1 MRSHFEALNQQFA
14 AQNPNDGNNTPQGA
28 LQNQFAGIPA
38 NQPAIALPNFHQI
51 IAQQQQARAAAGL
64 RGLGSD
70 DRNQTPQTNPA
81 PSIPNQAPSTTTGN
95 LTPAGIPANSRI
107 VQENHGPNGEH
118 WRMVI
123 ESTQTITHPHPH
135 PHHHHG
141 LHNSHIQRPTAGIS
155 STNSGTSTPIISRT
169 GTPQATG
176 ASAASSASHVNPNP
190 GVVQSQQSI
199 FEQSL
204 SSIESALSAGTAPSE
219 QVVESARILL
229 HRLSNE
235 PDISANTLNTFRIRL
250 DNLSSQADHL
260 RASLNSILM
269 RVISE
274 QAPNQRPPPTS
285 SSTVYLLSSP
295 NGPYALLV
303 SPSGMYTTPWQFHGV
318 ASTDPITTI
327 IQQSHASSSTQPI
340 NRGTEPNVQN
350 PPTPIQAAQEP
361 QQQQEEQQANQ
372 VRDLI
377 RILLPL
383 GGHIW
388 LLVRLFGFVY
398 FFTSGGGHRRAILL
412 GLCAFLVFIA
422 QTGVFRPFLQ
432 SAWEP
437 FRRHIENLLP
447 LANNDRRLLPDAVVA
462 ENNFNAPQGTR
473 HQNNVPTPQQ
483 AAERLL
489 REREERDGNVI
500 RQYLRRAERAIALFI
515 ASLVPGVG
523 ERHIA
528 ARDAAEAARR
538 EEESERERERE
549 ERQREE
555 REREEGRERTER
567 ENQEDSEKNERE
579 NQQSQDTNETA
590 NEEHI
595 RSAEQSNGT

>member
-1 MRSHFEALNQQFA
+1 M
-14 AQNPNDGNNTPQGA
+14 
-28 LQNQFAGIPA
+28 
-38 NQPAIALPNFHQI
+38 
-51 IAQQQQARAAAGL
+51 RAAAGL

-70 DRNQTPQTNPA
+70 DRNQTTQTSSA
-81 PSIPNQAPSTTTGN
+81 SAMPNQAPSTTTGN
-95 LTPAGIPANSRI
+95 FPVAGLPVNSRI

-123 ESTQTITHPHPH
+123 ESTQTVTH
-135 PHHHHG
+135 PHHHHN
-141 LHNSHIQRPTAGIS
+141 LHNNHIQRPTGS
-155 STNSGTSTPIISRT
+155 SNPNNRTSTPVVSRT
-169 GTPQATG
+169 STPQAMGPSGAPSTG
-176 ASAASSASHVNPNP
+176 HGNPSP
-190 GVVQSQQSI
+190 GVVQSQQSVL
-199 FEQSL
+199 EQSL
-204 SSIESALSAGTAPSE
+204 SSIEAALAVGTAPSE
-219 QVVESARILL
+219 PVVESARMLL
-229 HRLSNE
+229 DRLSNE
-235 PDISANTLNTFRIRL
+235 PDISANTVNTFRSRL
-250 DNLSSQADHL
+250 DSLSTRADHL

-274 QAPNQRPPPTS
+274 QSPSQRPPTPF
-285 SSTVYLLSSP
+285 STVYLLSSP

-303 SPSGMYTTPWQFHGV
+303 SPSGMYTTPWQFPGV
-318 ASTDPITTI
+318 AGAYPNNMHL
-327 IQQSHASSSTQPI
+327 QPSHVPSSTQPI
-340 NRGTEPNVQN
+340 NRSTEPDIQN
-350 PPTPIQAAQEP
+350 TPPNPVQAAQEP
-361 QQQQEEQQANQ
+361 QEQQQQQQQQQEEQQANQ

-398 FFTSGGGHRRAILL
+398 FFTGGGGHRRAILL

-447 LANNDRRLLPDAVVA
+447 LANNDRQLLADAVIA
-462 ENNFNAPQGTR
+462 EDDPNPPQGTR
-473 HQNNVPTPQQ
+473 HQNIVLTPQQ

-489 REREERDGNVI
+489 REREQRDGNI
-500 RQYLRRAERAIALFI
+500 MRQYLRRAERAIALFI

-538 EEESERERERE
+538 EEESRRERERE
-549 ERQREE
+549 EREERERGE
-555 REREEGRERTER
+555 REREEGRERNER
-567 ENQEDSEKNERE
+567 INQEEGENPEGENQEHSETRESVNQEDRNRNEGQNE
-579 NQQSQDTNETA
+579 DT
-590 NEEHI
+590 
-595 RSAEQSNGT
+595 R